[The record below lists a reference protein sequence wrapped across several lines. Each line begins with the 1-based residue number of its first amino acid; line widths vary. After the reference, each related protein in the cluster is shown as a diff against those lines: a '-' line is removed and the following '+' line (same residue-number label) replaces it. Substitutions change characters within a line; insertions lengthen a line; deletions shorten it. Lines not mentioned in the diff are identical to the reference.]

1 MSSRRLLRTFAMP
14 AAVEGGVARLET
26 SLHELKQDVDAALQA
41 FVAKNQR
48 TKELLRLEGGLRA
61 WLGPAEEDAPARA
74 IGAPAHAMA
83 AEPTGPVAF
92 GQGPSGPV
100 RPVASSFDPASTYV
114 SLAPSGGA
122 SRIEVTA
129 EFWSTIDGRDDL
141 AEGRLMAVFACAAD
155 WGHWEMH
162 PHGEEVLVLLS
173 GRVTMIFEEDG
184 LERDVELQQGRA
196 CIVPR
201 GTWHR
206 ATVAVAGQLLA
217 ITYGRGTEHRAR

>member
-1 MSSRRLLRTFAMP
+1 MP

-48 TKELLRLEGGLRA
+48 TKELLRREGGLKA
-61 WLGPAEEDAPARA
+61 WLGPSEEAAPAGA
-74 IGAPAHAMA
+74 SDPEAPAEA
-83 AEPTGPVAF
+83 
-92 GQGPSGPV
+92 
-100 RPVASSFDPASTYV
+100 SFDPASTYV
-114 SLAPSGGA
+114 CLAPSGSA
-122 SRIEVTA
+122 SRIEVTP
-129 EFWSTIDGRDDL
+129 EFWSTIDARDDL
-141 AEGRLMAVFACAAD
+141 TEGRLVAVFGCAAD
-155 WGHWEMH
+155 WPHWEMH

-173 GRVTMIFEEDG
+173 GKITMIFEEAG
-184 LERDVELQQGRA
+184 VERDVELQPGRA

-201 GTWHR
+201 GIWHR